1 MEKQNPLRLY
11 LSVIMAMLFFS
22 LSFVWFKVAN
32 ASYGPLTIVLFRL
45 IISALLL
52 YPYAR
57 IAKRLVLPDKKD
69 FGYLLLLAFCEPFL
83 YFMGESYGLQYI
95 SPVVASVIIATIP
108 LFAPVAAYL
117 FYREKVSFQNVIGI
131 GLSFIGVTLV
141 IYQLGVGI
149 TASPIGVLLQFS
161 AVFSA
166 IGYSVVLHRISDRMN
181 NISIILFQNTI
192 GALYF
197 LPLWL
202 IFEKDK
208 FFATPFDP
216 AAMLAIGE
224 LSLFASTLAFILYTY
239 SIRHLGITKSNM
251 FANAIPVFTALFA
264 WFILDEQL
272 TAQKIFGIMLVI
284 GGLFIAQ
291 FKLVRHNN
299 GPDPIPFE

>member
-1 MEKQNPLRLY
+1 LRIIISLWKNKIRYGLY
-11 LSVIMAMLFFS
+11 VGHHGHAFFS

-57 IAKRLVLPDKKD
+57 VAKRLVLPDKKD

-149 TASPIGVLLQFS
+149 TASPHRSAAPSSV
-161 AVFSA
+161 AVFFRRSG
-166 IGYSVVLHRISDRMN
+166 IP
-181 NISIILFQNTI
+181 LFCT
-192 GALYF
+192 
-197 LPLWL
+197 
-202 IFEKDK
+202 
-208 FFATPFDP
+208 
-216 AAMLAIGE
+216 
-224 LSLFASTLAFILYTY
+224 AFQI
-239 SIRHLGITKSNM
+239 
-251 FANAIPVFTALFA
+251 
-264 WFILDEQL
+264 E
-272 TAQKIFGIMLVI
+272 
-284 GGLFIAQ
+284 
-291 FKLVRHNN
+291 
-299 GPDPIPFE
+299 